1 MTDVRNPLEPV
12 VTLVYIVVALVATLM
27 GLAIVATIFGSGSL
41 FGIGSP
47 SVCVEAR
54 NGIVPVPQS
63 GTNVVMGAR
72 DDVTSSA
79 RIVTLCTGAP
89 ATGQRILST
98 LNQLPT
104 FLVFMGA
111 LALAVRLFHVVRR
124 HGIFAMRTADHL
136 RVVGWFVLAGELVAT
151 LAESLARFWLTRT
164 MINDPLPALAWIGDW
179 DLSLWG
185 LFFGV
190 VLISFARI
198 MRVSAA
204 MHEELD
210 GTV

>member
-1 MTDVRNPLEPV
+1 MANVRNPLEPV
-12 VTLVYIVVALVATLM
+12 ATLVYVVVALVVTLI
-27 GLAIVATIFGSGSL
+27 GLGIVATIFGSGSL

-47 SVCVEAR
+47 RVCVEAR

-63 GTNVVMGAR
+63 GANVVMGTQE
-72 DDVTSSA
+72 DVTSSA

-89 ATGQRILST
+89 TAGQRILST
-98 LNQLPT
+98 LGQLPT

-111 LALAVRLFHVVRR
+111 LALAVWLFHVIRR
-124 HGIFAMRTADHL
+124 HGVFATHTADHL
-136 RVVGWFVLAGELVAT
+136 RVVGWFVLAGELAGT
-151 LAESLARFWLTRT
+151 LTESLARFWLTST
-164 MINDPLPALAWIGDW
+164 MMSEPIPALAWVGDW
-179 DLSLWG
+179 DLSLPA

-198 MRVSAA
+198 MRVSTA
-204 MHEELD
+204 MREELD